1 MLILRLPAPFLGLAC
16 ANSEQQKPKPR
27 EIWPKAKADNRAVT
41 PSPAPCLSRWKAD
54 RSKLLGAEMAVSRQ
68 GLNRALHSSSCP
80 AWKRTQSEA
89 RGHLKPEYDAVVIG
103 AGKVKESRARAQ
115 GGKAAPDP

>member
-41 PSPAPCLSRWKAD
+41 PSPAPCLSRWKVDSKQIVGGRNGCQPPRSQQDFALLFLPSLETNSVRSPGTLEARVRCGGD
-54 RSKLLGAEMAVSRQ
+54 RSR
-68 GLNRALHSSSCP
+68 
-80 AWKRTQSEA
+80 
-89 RGHLKPEYDAVVIG
+89 
-103 AGKVKESRARAQ
+103 
-115 GGKAAPDP
+115 